1 MNNQIHPVL
10 VLELPTGTKLDQYN
24 LGHQD
29 GRCLRSPGCWRGLAG
44 AGGGGGGILTRCDT
58 YLQSVLYYSYKAL
71 ISSAN

>member
-44 AGGGGGGILTRCDT
+44 VAAVYSRGVTRT
-58 YLQSVLYYSYKAL
+58 YNPSYTTR
-71 ISSAN
+71 IMR